1 MVIND
6 SDNFVSNG
14 SQRDS
19 SHYDKLHSDNL
30 LAFENVYKTF
40 TFSLISELK
49 EPLRYILFEYIEGEA
64 TSKKTEESLA
74 KLLDKYSIE
83 GDNYESAFEIIK
95 QYQRAQGQILAN
107 KFDGQYFK
115 YSGTIIDDSRQFC
128 KERAGKI
135 FSKDEIE
142 SWSNLE
148 WDGKIENT
156 NPDNIF
162 FRCGGKGCRHTIRPV
177 SEKMAKSEG
186 FNVYNN

>member
-1 MVIND
+1 MVLND

-19 SHYDKLHSDNL
+19 PNYDKLHSDNL

-49 EPLRYILFEYIEGEA
+49 EPIMYILFEYIEGEA
-64 TSKKTEESLA
+64 NFEKTLEKLGY
-74 KLLDKYSIE
+74 LLDKYNIE
-83 GDNYESAFEIIK
+83 GDNYESASEVIK
-95 QYQRAQGQILAN
+95 QYKRAQGQILAN
-107 KFDGQYFK
+107 KFNVQYFR
-115 YSGTIIDDSRQFC
+115 YSGTVIEDSRQFC
-128 KERAGKI
+128 KQRVSKI
-135 FSKDEIE
+135 FSKNEIE

-148 WDGKIENT
+148 WEGKIENT

-162 FRCGGKGCRHTIRPV
+162 FRCGGKGCRHSIRPV